1 MGDSPLALEAGS
13 WGSYLALA
21 YLLISSGITALAPR
35 PPRRRGR
42 ILATNFSLMV
52 CFVALLVLG
61 EGPPEAGGG
70 WIRFFQL
77 WAPII
82 FFWWAYKWAGNT
94 LHLFYPADFSWDSVL
109 IRFER
114 KYLGLPSLGWAKG
127 GSRGLTELL
136 HFFYATYY
144 LYTPGLGIYLYARGE
159 FGRFEAMALA
169 VLLGSAI
176 CYIFS
181 PFLPVWGPRWA
192 LVEAG
197 LLESSEQQLRGY
209 GLTRA
214 INYVMYGGIA
224 HKGGAM
230 PSSHTSTAVVFFFWS
245 AHLWGFW
252 GGVATGVVVVGM
264 GIGAIYGRYHYVSDI
279 GVGMLLGAFTL
290 WATGFFG

>member
-1 MGDSPLALEAGS
+1 MALEAGS

-42 ILATNFSLMV
+42 ILAINFLLV
-52 CFVALLVLG
+52 ACFVALLVLT
-61 EGPPEAGGG
+61 EGLQETGSE
-70 WIRFFQL
+70 WSRFFQL
-77 WAPII
+77 WAPVI

-94 LHLFYPADFSWDSVL
+94 LHLFYPEDFSWDSAL
-109 IRFER
+109 IHFER
-114 KYLGLPSLGWAKG
+114 KYLGLPSLGWAKR

-144 LYTPGLGIYLYARGE
+144 LYTPALGVYLYAQAD
-159 FGRFEAMALA
+159 FSRFESMAVA
-169 VLLGSAI
+169 VLLGYAI
-176 CYIFS
+176 SYLLFS
-181 PFLPVWGPRWA
+181 FLPVWGPRWA

-209 GLTRA
+209 GLTRV
-214 INYVMYGGIA
+214 INYVMYQGIA

-230 PSSHTSTAVVFFFWS
+230 PSSHTSTAVVFLFWS
-245 AHLWGFW
+245 ARLWGFW
-252 GGVATGVVVVGM
+252 GGVTAGVIVVGM

-279 GVGMLLGAFTL
+279 AAGMILGVFTL
-290 WATGFFG
+290 WVTGFFG